1 MTLLLVTDKALYPVK
16 KLVKLRF
23 ADTSMVYDA
32 APIAEVQFA
41 LKLLV
46 VIVLANNA
54 VGGLLIVIILE
65 KVELDVSDIFKQ
77 NQSFNKN
84 TTDQATSQS
93 GENNQGDKPAVM
105 QLGDSTTTNQDDI
118 SKNLNESLS
127 DVKSLL
133 ARIAM
138 LLEGPLEFSPMDAPF
153 RPDSRKV

>member
-65 KVELDVSDIFKQ
+65 KVELPELQV
-77 NQSFNKN
+77 
-84 TTDQATSQS
+84 
-93 GENNQGDKPAVM
+93 P
-105 QLGDSTTTNQDDI
+105 
-118 SKNLNESLS
+118 
-127 DVKSLL
+127 
-133 ARIAM
+133 IA
-138 LLEGPLEFSPMDAPF
+138 LILQ
-153 RPDSRKV
+153 